1 MDPSFFPFVYA
12 LKTFVTEYTQHQFS
26 VKLQGFDSPSPLLFI
41 FTFAT
46 DSAGKLLHGKQRAR
60 GPFTLN
66 YNTRV
71 QVNTFQCPAES
82 LKAGIRAERVDKA
95 KLMTLTK
102 IIFSE
107 SCTLHDNVV

>member
-1 MDPSFFPFVYA
+1 MDPLFFPFVYA
-12 LKTFVTEYTQHQFS
+12 LKAFATEYTHHQFS
-26 VKLQGFDSPSPLLFI
+26 VKLQGFDSPSPLLFNFI
-41 FTFAT
+41 FAT
-46 DSAGKLLHGKQRAR
+46 VSAGKFLHGKQRVR

-66 YNTRV
+66 HNTRV
-71 QVNTFQCPAES
+71 QVNTFQCPVES

-107 SCTLHDNVV
+107 RCTLHDNVV